1 MESDASR
8 FVHYYDLLFNCLFL
22 SESLISFFK
31 LVSPSYKLLSAENLV
46 LFCVKM
52 KFHND
57 ITERDKTPS
66 SCIQIPFCAYS
77 VFKYCYVF
85 IQYYIFDR
93 IIHYTWSYLS
103 KLILCF
109 TIKHISHFSGR

>member
-1 MESDASR
+1 MHQDL
-8 FVHYYDLLFNCLFL
+8 YTIYDLLFNCLFL

-57 ITERDKTPS
+57 VKMKFHNDITERDKTPS
-66 SCIQIPFCAYS
+66 SCAYS
-77 VFKYCYVF
+77 VFKYCYSV
-85 IQYYIFDR
+85 
-93 IIHYTWSYLS
+93 L
-103 KLILCF
+103 
-109 TIKHISHFSGR
+109 HI